1 MDANCL
7 PFVETPVGGQPS
19 QSVCNVRVYLPL
31 TPKMMVAENLF
42 CATATSTFKNSRVL
56 YPQHFHEFA
65 GRVPDEVQKRA
76 CWPLVGDTSDT

>member
-1 MDANCL
+1 
-7 PFVETPVGGQPS
+7 
-19 QSVCNVRVYLPL
+19 
-31 TPKMMVAENLF
+31 
-42 CATATSTFKNSRVL
+42 L